1 MLLKLFKYDFKASAR
16 FGVPILLA
24 IAAMTVLGC
33 INAAVTVGNA
43 GTEST
48 FDVVTNAP
56 FGEMLIFFSMG
67 GLLIISFA
75 LAAVAAVMAV
85 LLLVQFYRSTVSDEA
100 YLTFTLPVTP
110 AQILWAK
117 LLNTAVWSLFS
128 GIALFLSAAL
138 ILGTGVA
145 SAGIAR
151 DFVNTFGELFAFLHS
166 TVGQL
171 GLTLLLVCL
180 LGAASFVASYL
191 MMFMAITFG
200 AVIVRK
206 HKAAASVAMIFVI
219 NFVMSGI
226 TSVMQLILLGDFTI
240 KSAMYDGLA
249 ALNIFLGS
257 GTILYAALAVV
268 YFLAT
273 RYMME
278 RKLNLD

>member
-117 LLNTAVWSLFS
+117 LLNTAGWSLFS